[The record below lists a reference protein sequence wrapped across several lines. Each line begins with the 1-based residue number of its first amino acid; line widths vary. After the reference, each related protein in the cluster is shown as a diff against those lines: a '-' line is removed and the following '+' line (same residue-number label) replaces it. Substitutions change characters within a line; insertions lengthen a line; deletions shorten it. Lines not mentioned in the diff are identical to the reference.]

1 MTENLLDGNNQ
12 DQFTIDANKDYLQEL
27 VGDGKKF
34 KTPQD
39 LARGKAEADAFIETL
54 KRQQDELRADFIRVR
69 EENVA
74 KAKLEEL
81 IDRLQNGKQPDTS
94 GNIPPAKDV
103 ELKPFDPKELE
114 GLIPREIEKYETQRK
129 QSENFRI
136 VQDKLTETFGTNYQ
150 TVLNQRI
157 KELGLTADDI
167 NALARKS
174 PNAFFNT
181 LGINREQKSDNGF
194 QSPPRS
200 SQRSDNFAPRTE
212 KRTWSYYQK
221 IKKENPTLYYSPKI
235 TNQMHD
241 DYQSL
246 GTAFED
252 GDFHAI

>member
-1 MTENLLDGNNQ
+1 MTENLLDSNNL
-12 DQFTIDANKDYLQEL
+12 DLNTIDANKDYLQEL

-39 LARGKAEADAFIETL
+39 LARGKAESDAFIETL
-54 KRQQDELRADFIRVR
+54 KRQQDELRADFHRVR

-94 GNIPPAKDV
+94 GDKTPAKDV
-103 ELKPFDPKELE
+103 ELKPYDPKELE
-114 GLIPREIEKYETQRK
+114 TLIPQKIREYELSRK
-129 QSENFRI
+129 QSDNFKV
-136 VQDKLTETFGTNYQ
+136 VQDRLTKTFGANYQ
-150 TVLNQRI
+150 NVLNE
-157 KELGLTADDI
+157 KMKALDLTPEDI
-167 NALARKS
+167 NSLARKS
-174 PNAFFNT
+174 PSAFFNT
-181 LGINREQKSDNGF
+181 LGFEQQVQQDGY
-194 QSPPRS
+194 QAHPRS

-212 KRTWSYYQK
+212 NRTWSYYQK

-246 GTAFED
+246 GSAFE
-252 GDFHAI
+252 

>member
-1 MTENLLDGNNQ
+1 MTENLLDGNNL
-12 DQFTIDANKDYLQEL
+12 DLNTIDPNKDYLQDL

-54 KRQQDELRADFIRVR
+54 KRQQDELRADYVRVR

-81 IDRLQNGKQPDTS
+81 IDRLQSGQQKDNGKQPD
-94 GNIPPAKDV
+94 AK
-103 ELKPFDPKELE
+103 ELETKPFDPKELE
-114 GLIPREIEKYETQRK
+114 GLIPREIEKYETQKK

-136 VQDKLTETFGTNYQ
+136 VQDKLTETFGANYQ

-181 LGINREQKSDNGF
+181 LGIARAPQSDTGF

-235 TNQMHD
+235 TNQMHE

-252 GDFHAI
+252 GDFHAV